1 MWIQIFWKSNQ
12 NLKPQCMLSVQFT
25 INDVTKSRIL
35 YFTKCPL
42 NLNLPAE
49 VHVWSW
55 YGATMLWTSGTCRD
69 GQSVIGWKVVTW
81 SKHTQVIGHCITHSW
96 IPRGQLFCWVILGAL
111 KYSRSPKSSKLMK
124 TAFSSTYLGY
134 GTWLAHQSFFFVL
147 IGCLGSR
154 DKMADPWWGKLE
166 KYPSRDANT
175 ELWLV
180 SFCQCHVVLMFINA
194 LTTSKGKNIHRFVH

>member
-1 MWIQIFWKSNQ
+1 
-12 NLKPQCMLSVQFT
+12 MLSVQFT

-35 YFTKCPL
+35 YFTKFPL

-69 GQSVIGWKVVTW
+69 GQSVIGWKLVTW
-81 SKHTQVIGHCITHSW
+81 SKHRQVIGHCITHSW

-134 GTWLAHQSFFFVL
+134 GTWLAHQSFFLCSDWLFGITRLNGWSVVGKAWKVSVTWRKYCAL
-147 IGCLGSR
+147 IGRFLSVSR
-154 DKMADPWWGKLE
+154 GTDV
-166 KYPSRDANT
+166 Y
-175 ELWLV
+175 
-180 SFCQCHVVLMFINA
+180 
-194 LTTSKGKNIHRFVH
+194 